1 MPPCSCTISNVYNQE
16 AYAHNI
22 SVNRVFTL
30 LDYLRIKNT
39 HLLFMTLSCRYSVGC
54 LCVLVFTV
62 HALLSGVC
70 FKIYI
75 YTKAQIRAEETL
87 ITFQTEFP
95 LNSED
100 RRGKRV
106 VLIMLSFRA
115 LAYGSL
121 QALVTLMYSVS
132 SM

>member
-1 MPPCSCTISNVYNQE
+1 
-16 AYAHNI
+16 
-22 SVNRVFTL
+22 
-30 LDYLRIKNT
+30 
-39 HLLFMTLSCRYSVGC
+39 MTLSCRYSVGC

-70 FKIYI
+70 FKIY
-75 YTKAQIRAEETL
+75 TKAQIRAEETL
-87 ITFQTEFP
+87 ITFQTESP

-121 QALVTLMYSVS
+121 QALDTVMHSVS